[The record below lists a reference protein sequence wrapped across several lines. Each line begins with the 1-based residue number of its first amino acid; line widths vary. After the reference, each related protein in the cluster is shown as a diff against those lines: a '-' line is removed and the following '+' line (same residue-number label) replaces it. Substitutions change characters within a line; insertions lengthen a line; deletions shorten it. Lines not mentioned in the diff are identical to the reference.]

1 MKLKTLIFS
10 VFYFSIYGLL
20 AQTYEVGTSYFSAN
34 DYIEYLPGNLPIIL
48 SAAHGGDLKPS
59 NIPDRNCSGCVYV
72 KDSFTQELTREVADN
87 IASRTGCYP
96 HVVINRLHRTKL
108 DANRAVGEAADGDPL
123 GEAAWNAYHNFIEIA
138 QDSIVDNFQRGLFL
152 DIHGHGHTIQRLE
165 LGYLLSK
172 SDLQL
177 GDEELAAGN
186 FVNKCSIKNLADDNL
201 MNLDFV
207 ELIRGENSFGS
218 LMSTLG
224 YDAVPSTDDLFALD
238 SEAYFSGGYS
248 TAQYGSRDNGPTDA
262 IQIECNQ
269 DVRFLE
275 QERKQFA
282 DSLTLAILEFYLTHY
297 NDRDI
302 TSLCQVVTT
311 KEISDYQLNIYP
323 NPARGSFT
331 IKTKEDINNISLYD
345 AYGIKVAIFDS
356 NNTNEISCDISDLN
370 EGLYIAL
377 VKSKNQIVTTKILVQ
392 K

>member
-1 MKLKTLIFS
+1 MKLKILIFS
-10 VFYFSIYGLL
+10 VFYFPIYSLV

-59 NIPDRNCSGCVYV
+59 NIPDRNCTGCVYV
-72 KDSFTQELTREVADN
+72 KDSFTQELSREIAEN
-87 IASRTGCYP
+87 IATRTGCYP
-96 HVVINRLHRTKL
+96 HVIINRLHRTKL
-108 DANRAVGEAADGDPL
+108 DANRAVGEAADGDPIAE
-123 GEAAWNAYHNFIEIA
+123 EAWEAYHDFIELA
-138 QDSIVDNFQRGLFL
+138 QDTIEENFQRGLFL

-172 SDLQL
+172 NDLQL
-177 GDEELAAGN
+177 GDEELAADN
-186 FVNKCSIKNLADDNL
+186 FVNKSSIKNLANDNL

-238 SEAYFSGGYS
+238 SEAYFSGGYN

-269 DVRFLE
+269 DVRFQE
-275 QERKQFA
+275 QDRKKFA
-282 DSLTLAILEFYLTHY
+282 DSLTLAILEFYQTHY

-331 IKTKEDINNISLYD
+331 IRKKEGINNISLYD
-345 AYGIKVAIFDS
+345 AYGIMVAIFESD
-356 NNTNEISCDISDLN
+356 NTNEMTCDISDLK
-370 EGLYIAL
+370 EGLYVAL
-377 VKSKNQIVTTKILVQ
+377 VKSENQILTTKILVH